1 MLRKHDK
8 PLQQIIKR
16 YEEICI
22 NDKIK
27 FINQNYN
34 TFTINKP
41 NCFVLTTDGEV
52 VEIVEIL
59 SKSAAIVGKKFKNK
73 EDLYKKPM
81 KSSKLD
87 IYIVKNKS
95 ENTNKW
101 YIYI

>member
-1 MLRKHDK
+1 M
-8 PLQQIIKR
+8 
-16 YEEICI
+16 
-22 NDKIK
+22 
-27 FINQNYN
+27 
-34 TFTINKP
+34 
-41 NCFVLTTDGEV
+41 TTDCEV

-73 EDLYKKPM
+73 EDLYKKPI

-101 YIYI
+101 YISDIKKKMMILNFDNALIAIPILK